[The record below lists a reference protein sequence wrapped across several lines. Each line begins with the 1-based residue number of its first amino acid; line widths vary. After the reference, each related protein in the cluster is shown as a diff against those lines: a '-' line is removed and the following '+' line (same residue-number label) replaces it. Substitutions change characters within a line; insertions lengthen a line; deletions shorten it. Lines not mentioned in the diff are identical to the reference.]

1 MAINKELYKALE
13 DVLGPENISSD
24 PAITFTN
31 SQFRVTPRFA
41 AVVLPKDTKEVQA
54 IVRLCNKYKTPYK
67 ASSTHWLIFGDAGTP
82 QTIKIDLRRMNRIL
96 EINEKNMYA
105 VVEPYVIYAELQAEV
120 MKRGLLCNITGAG
133 ANCSALPLAAHA
145 NLGQL
150 SISCS
155 WGERNQLGF
164 EWVTPDGEIVRSGA
178 LESLDEWFCG
188 DGPGPS
194 LRGIIRG
201 DQTPLGGLGVY
212 TQAAQKLYHWPGPT
226 AFATEGVSPYYS
238 SQMPPNFM
246 IGYYHCPS
254 VQLQED
260 AMMKIG
266 EAEIGFIVMGYN
278 ISMVLANMATSNIE
292 ERELASKWAPQVQGP
307 GFIVAIAGN
316 SAGDFEYK
324 KMTLEKIVEKCQG
337 KPLALFDDPKVAASF
352 MYRYTRPTS
361 SIRECFRY
369 NGGPEGGGFA
379 AGAISNS
386 SDSYPLMNRFVQ
398 TLAPIKADYIKKG
411 YLVEQSPHPPV
422 MQIMENGHG
431 GHCELLVQGI
441 DTSSTEAIN
450 EIGKFNDV
458 IQKTLVEGHF
468 GTGYAAGNA
477 EHDYFGPHTSNYH
490 IWMRK
495 VKKTFDPNAASDE
508 NFYISAGDQ

>member
-1 MAINKELYKALE
+1 MAIDKELYKALE

-41 AVVLPKDTKEVQA
+41 AVVLPEDTKEVQA
-54 IVRLCNKYKTPYK
+54 IVRLCNKYRTPYK

-96 EINEKNMYA
+96 EINEKNTYA

-150 SISCS
+150 SVSCS

-212 TQAAQKLYHWPGPT
+212 TKAAQKLYHWPGPT
-226 AFATEGVSPYYS
+226 AFDAEGVSPRYS

-292 ERELASKWAPQVQGP
+292 ERELARKWAPQVQGP

-324 KMTLEKIVEKCQG
+324 KMTLEKIVEECQG
-337 KPLALFDDPKVAASF
+337 KPLALFDDPQVAASF
-352 MYRYTRPTS
+352 LYRYTRPTS

-369 NGGPEGGGFA
+369 NGGPESGGFA

-386 SDSYPLMNRFVQ
+386 SDAYPLMNKFVQ
-398 TLAPIKADYIKKG
+398 TLASIKADYIRKG

-441 DTSSTEAIN
+441 NTGSTEGVS
-450 EIGKFNDV
+450 EIGKFNEI

-468 GTGYAAGNA
+468 GTGYAAGDA

-490 IWMRK
+490 VWMRK

-508 NFYISAGDQ
+508 NFYISARDQ

>member
-1 MAINKELYKALE
+1 MTINNALYKALE
-13 DVLGPENISSD
+13 DVLGPENISRD
-24 PAITFTN
+24 PVIKGTN
-31 SQFRVTPRFA
+31 SQFKTSPEFA
-41 AVVLPKDTKEVQA
+41 AIVLPKDTKEVQA
-54 IVRLCNKYKTPYK
+54 IVRLCNRYQTPYK
-67 ASSTHWLIFGDAGTP
+67 ATSTHWLMYGDPGSP
-82 QTIKIDLRRMNRIL
+82 QTIKIDLRRMNKIL

-105 VVEPYVIYAELQAEV
+105 VVEPYVIAAELQAEV

-212 TQAAQKLYHWPGPT
+212 TKAAQKLYHWPGPP
-226 AFATEGVSPYYS
+226 AFVNEGVSPHYV
-238 SQMPPNFM
+238 SQMPANFLL
-246 IGYYHCPS
+246 GYYHFPS
-254 VQLQED
+254 VQLQEN
-260 AMMKIG
+260 AVMKVG
-266 EAEIGFIVMGYN
+266 ESEIGFILMGYN

-292 ERELASKWAPQVQGP
+292 ERELARKWGPQVQGP
-307 GFIVAIAGN
+307 GFIIALAGN

-324 KMTLEKIVEKCQG
+324 KLVLEKIVEENQG
-337 KPLALFDDPKVAASF
+337 KLLPLFADPQVAASSL
-352 MYRYTRPTS
+352 YRYIRPTS

-369 NGGPEGGGFA
+369 SGGPGSGGMAG
-379 AGAISNS
+379 GAISNS
-386 SDSYPLMNRFVQ
+386 SDAYPLMNKFVQ
-398 TLAPIKADYIKKG
+398 TLVPVKADYINKG
-411 YLVEQSPHPPV
+411 YVVSQSPYPPV
-422 MQIMENGHG
+422 AQLMEHGHG
-431 GHCELLVQGI
+431 GHCELLIQGI
-441 DTSSTEAIN
+441 NSSSEEARTEID
-450 EIGKFNDV
+450 KFKQ
-458 IQKTLVEGHF
+458 ITLKTLVEGHF
-468 GTGYAAGNA
+468 GTGYAAGDEAHNF
-477 EHDYFGPHTSNYH
+477 FGPYTSNYH

-495 VKKTFDPNAASDE
+495 IKTTFDPNAAADG
-508 NFYISAGDQ
+508 NTYISAKG